1 MCKNF
6 LTNIA
11 KPTIIR
17 LIDCK
22 ETINKFFGRKNNMSE
37 VTTGSSGYP
46 ETIVTRM
53 IEEYQ
58 KAPNRDT
65 VENLADLFDKP
76 VRGVIAKL
84 VQAGVYIK
92 QTRATK
98 SKGETV
104 RKVDIVSAIQE
115 RTGMEVPSLEKASK
129 QDLEKLEEFLRKY
142 VQMV

>member
-92 QTRATK
+92 QTRPTN
-98 SKGETV
+98 S
-104 RKVDIVSAIQE
+104 I
-115 RTGMEVPSLEKASK
+115 
-129 QDLEKLEEFLRKY
+129 
-142 VQMV
+142 

>member
-1 MCKNF
+1 
-6 LTNIA
+6 
-11 KPTIIR
+11 
-17 LIDCK
+17 
-22 ETINKFFGRKNNMSE
+22 MSE

-84 VQAGVYIK
+84 VQAGVYVK

-142 VQMV
+142 VQVV